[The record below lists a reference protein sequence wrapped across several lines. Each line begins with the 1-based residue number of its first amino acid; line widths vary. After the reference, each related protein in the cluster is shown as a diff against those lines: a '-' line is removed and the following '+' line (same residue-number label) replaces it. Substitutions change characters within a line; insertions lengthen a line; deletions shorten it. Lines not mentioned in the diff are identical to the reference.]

1 MSRASYEA
9 AKEHRLPDYAP
20 LRNKSNEYGYDPEE
34 QKTLTYTGM
43 GLDINVHD
51 QWAVESMGMIQD
63 RTREHL
69 ASSDAAIVRYR
80 RMLRAAIKSVKLG
93 EGELPLVIDEATAKD
108 IQGPISIDAIGP
120 TEEWESVWT
129 DRDAGRRA
137 SCSWDAALS

>member
-1 MSRASYEA
+1 MA
-9 AKEHRLPDYAP
+9 ARTHDERLPA
-20 LRNKSNEYGYDPEE
+20 LRCVLEPNAEGANKR
-34 QKTLTYTGM
+34 Q
-43 GLDINVHD
+43 
-51 QWAVESMGMIQD
+51 
-63 RTREHL
+63 L
-69 ASSDAAIVRYR
+69 AAARV
-80 RMLRAAIKSVKLG
+80 AEGADGGGSVKLG